1 MGNNLIAM
9 ASITIKAPAA
19 KVWQALV
26 EPEAIKQ
33 YMFGTT
39 VVSDLKVGGPI
50 RWKGVWKGKAY
61 EDKGTVLEIRPQQRL
76 KYSHFSPLTGMPD
89 KAENYH
95 TVTVDLL
102 QETEGTVVTLA
113 QDNNATDE
121 ERRHSQENWMLM
133 LEGLKKFVEG

>member
-1 MGNNLIAM
+1 MNNNLIAM
-9 ASITIKAPAA
+9 ASITINAPIA

-26 EPEAIKQ
+26 EPAAIKQ

-39 VVSDLKVGGPI
+39 VKSDWKEGGPI
-50 RWKGVWKGKAY
+50 RWKGVWKGEAY

-76 KYSHFSPLTGMPD
+76 KYSHFSPLAGVPD

-102 QETEGTVVTLA
+102 QEAGQTVVTLA
-113 QDNNATDE
+113 QDNNANEE
-121 ERRHSQENWMLM
+121 ERRHSQENWMVM
-133 LEGLKKFVEG
+133 LEGLKKYVEG